1 MGRFT
6 GDIREMY
13 LEQALLRR
21 AHRSA
26 QVRAAAAE
34 KQRRR
39 EAAERSWSPAAAA
52 ALTDEY
58 ARQVRVRVG
67 VRVRVRVAGLNPNP
81 NPNPNPNA
89 WQYERRVA
97 QDAAAR
103 LLAPRRPQAER

>member
-1 MGRFT
+1 
-6 GDIREMY
+6 MY

-67 VRVRVRVAGLNPNP
+67 VRVRVRVALPYP
-81 NPNPNPNA
+81 DPNPNA
-89 WQYERRVA
+89 RQYERRVA
-97 QDAAAR
+97 QDATER

>member
-1 MGRFT
+1 
-6 GDIREMY
+6 MY

-39 EAAERSWSPAAAA
+39 EAAERSWCPAAAA

-67 VRVRVRVAGLNPNP
+67 ARVRVGVANPNP
-81 NPNPNPNA
+81 NPSPNPNA
-89 WQYERRVA
+89 RQYERRVA
-97 QDAAAR
+97 QDATAR

>member
-1 MGRFT
+1 MWEIHGRFT

-13 LEQALLRR
+13 LAQALLRR

-52 ALTDEY
+52 ALTDAY
-58 ARQVRVRVG
+58 ARQVGVRVG
-67 VRVRVRVAGLNPNP
+67 VRVRVILTPT
-81 NPNPNPNA
+81 
-89 WQYERRVA
+89 
-97 QDAAAR
+97 
-103 LLAPRRPQAER
+103 

>member
-1 MGRFT
+1 
-6 GDIREMY
+6 MY

-67 VRVRVRVAGLNPNP
+67 VRVTLG
-81 NPNPNPNA
+81 
-89 WQYERRVA
+89 
-97 QDAAAR
+97 
-103 LLAPRRPQAER
+103 